1 MLDRHDVRKAIDL
14 ALQVA
19 SYTQLGPAGEQLAA
33 GTRRDLSS
41 LTASWPEPARAALP
55 ATAAAV
61 ERERHALDRARNH
74 FIKDFRQRYGMDA
87 RRYPPE
93 IKAQLDAGMADFN
106 QRKIRVIDD
115 AADRHAA
122 SYSGNGHPA

>member
-1 MLDRHDVRKAIDL
+1 MPDRHAVRKAIDL

-19 SYTQLGPAGEQLAA
+19 SYTQLGPAGEELAA
-33 GTRRDLSS
+33 GTRRELAE
-41 LTASWPEPARAALP
+41 LTSTWPEPARASLP

-74 FIKDFRQRYGMDA
+74 FIKDFRQRNGMDA

-93 IKAQLDAGMADFN
+93 IKAQLDAGMADFT
-106 QRKIRVIDD
+106 QKKSRVIEEASERHLAALD
-115 AADRHAA
+115 A
-122 SYSGNGHPA
+122 SVPPV